1 MSHIRTN
8 LPDMLE
14 KFNNDEKCRA
24 YLEHL
29 RWPDGPTCPKCQG
42 KNVARVGGREEM
54 LRCKDCEQQFSV
66 TVNTIFHDSH
76 LPLTKWFLATYL
88 ICESKKGV
96 SALQIQRVLGIG
108 GYKTAWYLCHRIREA
123 MMRGAAA
130 EPKLSGIVEI
140 DHTYVG
146 GKKLGEGNQAGRD
159 NKTVVVGITERGG
172 RLRMVVVPAANKEEI
187 SKAVSHHVSPNV
199 EMIIS
204 DEFRSYIPVL
214 AKKFGKK
221 YRKVN
226 HSVDFGDNWINTNSI
241 ENRFSLLK
249 RGIIGSWHHVSV
261 KHLQRYLEEVSF
273 RFSRRQNPYLFSE
286 TLLNLLTTDPLT
298 FKDLTKKKAA

>member
-1 MSHIRTN
+1 MSHIQTN

-24 YLEHL
+24 YLEKL
-29 RWPDGPTCPKCQG
+29 LWPSGPVCPKCKG
-42 KNVARVGGREEM
+42 KDIARVGGREEM
-54 LRCKDCEQQFSV
+54 LRCKACEQQFSV

-88 ICESKKGV
+88 ICESKKGI
-96 SALQIQRVLGIG
+96 SALQIKRVLGIG
-108 GYKTAWYLCHRIREA
+108 GYKTAWYLCHRIRQA
-123 MMRGAAA
+123 MMRGTAE

-140 DHTYVG
+140 DDAYIG
-146 GKKLGEGNQAGRD
+146 GKTTGQGHQAGRD
-159 NKTVVVGITERGG
+159 NKTLIVGMTERGG
-172 RLRMVVVPAANKEEI
+172 RLRMVVVPAVNKEEI
-187 SKAVSHHVSPNV
+187 AKAVLHHVSPSV

-204 DEFRSYIPVL
+204 DEFGAYIPAL

-221 YRKVN
+221 HRRIN
-226 HSVDFGDNWINTNSI
+226 HSISFSEEGINTNSI

-261 KHLQRYLEEVSF
+261 KHLQRYLEEMSF
-273 RFSRRQNPYLFSE
+273 RFSRRANPYLFSE

-298 FKDLTKKKAA
+298 FKALTKKKAA

>member
-1 MSHIRTN
+1 MRHIVTN

-14 KFNNDEKCRA
+14 KFNNNEKCRA
-24 YLEHL
+24 YLEYL
-29 RWPDGPTCPKCQG
+29 RWPGGPVCPKCKG
-42 KNVARVGGREEM
+42 KDIARVGGREEM

-88 ICESKKGV
+88 ICESKKGI

-123 MMRGAAA
+123 MTRGTAA
-130 EPKLSGIVEI
+130 EPQLSGVVEI
-140 DHTYVG
+140 DDVYIG
-146 GKKLGEGNQAGRD
+146 GRVLGQGHQAGRD
-159 NKTVVVGITERGG
+159 NKTVVVGMTERGG
-172 RLRMVVVPAANKEEI
+172 RLRMVVVPAKNKEEI
-187 SKAVSHHVSPNV
+187 AKAVLHHISPDV

-204 DEFRSYIPVL
+204 DEFKAYIPVL
-214 AKKFGKK
+214 AKKFGKR
-221 YRKVN
+221 YMRIN
-226 HSVDFGDNWINTNSI
+226 HSYEYSDQGINTNSI

-249 RGIIGSWHHVSV
+249 RGIIGSWHQVSV
-261 KHLQRYLEEVSF
+261 KHLQRYLEEMSF
-273 RFSRRQNPYLFSE
+273 RFSRRANPYLFSE

-298 FKDLTKKKAA
+298 FKNLTKKAA

>member
-1 MSHIRTN
+1 MSHIQTN

-14 KFNNDEKCRA
+14 KFNNDAKCRA
-24 YLEHL
+24 YLEQL
-29 RWPDGPTCPKCQG
+29 RWPDGPACPKC
-42 KNVARVGGREEM
+42 KAKDIVRVGGREEM
-54 LRCKDCEQQFSV
+54 LRCKACEQQFSV

-96 SALQIQRVLGIG
+96 SALQIKRVLGIG

-123 MMRGAAA
+123 MMRGTAE

-140 DHTYVG
+140 DDAYIG
-146 GKKLGEGNQAGRD
+146 GKTLGQGHQAARD
-159 NKTVVVGITERGG
+159 NKSVIVGMTERGG
-172 RLRMVVVPAANKEEI
+172 RLRMVVVPAVNKEEI
-187 SKAVSHHVSPNV
+187 AKVVSHHISTDV
-199 EMIIS
+199 ELIIS
-204 DEFRSYIPVL
+204 DEFGAYVPGL

-221 YRKVN
+221 HRRIN
-226 HSVDFGDNWINTNSI
+226 HSVSFNENGINTNSI

-273 RFSRRQNPYLFSE
+273 RFSRRANPYLFSE
-286 TLLNLLTTDPLT
+286 TLLNLLTADPLT
-298 FKDLTKKKAA
+298 FKQLTKKKVA